1 MGREF
6 NHNKLEE
13 LCDFVIEVSKGNFTL
28 QVDPKN
34 SGELTPL
41 IMLHNIMNEELNTL
55 FHRSHGGKSHPEVKL
70 INILSH
76 PNLDIAFI
84 SSGSLELIH
93 LNQTPRRM
101 KSILTLSSYAKLHKR
116 IKKRHSWKRPTKK
129 LDLDFI
135 TSKGLI
141 LKTTA
146 ILENV
151 DPSDN
156 NSLILINA
164 YKLEYKNDKL
174 EDYRKGI
181 DTNRTKYPSRNRS
194 LLLQENR
201 EMIESLKKHL
211 IQNLDQK
218 FPGMKAL
225 AEKFNASE
233 SKLKKGFKHYYNTSI
248 YKFLQEKR
256 FEKAH
261 LLLTQTEKPVS
272 TIARECGFV
281 SAAHF
286 SRSFKEK
293 FGYRPTD
300 VQRRPE

>member
-41 IMLHNIMNEELNTL
+41 VMLHNIMNEELNTL
-55 FHRSHGGKSHPEVKL
+55 FHISHGGKSHPEVNL
-70 INILSH
+70 ISILAH
-76 PNLDIAFI
+76 PNLDNAFI
-84 SSGSLELIH
+84 SSSTMKLIH
-93 LNQTPRRM
+93 MDQTPKRM
-101 KSILTLSSYAKLHKR
+101 NSILTPSSYEKLYKS
-116 IKKRHSWKRPTKK
+116 IQKRHSWKKPAKK
-129 LDLDFI
+129 LNIDFI
-135 TSKGLI
+135 TGKGLI

-146 ILENV
+146 VLEIV

-164 YKLEYKNDKL
+164 YNLEYKNDKL
-174 EDYRKGI
+174 EKYRRGI
-181 DTNRTKYPSRNRS
+181 DTIRTKYPSRNRS
-194 LLLQENR
+194 MLLQENR
-201 EMIESLKKHL
+201 EMIESLQRHL
-211 IQNLDQK
+211 IQTLDQK

-233 SKLKKGFKHYYNTSI
+233 SKLKKGFKHYYHISI
-248 YKFLQEKR
+248 YKFLQQKR